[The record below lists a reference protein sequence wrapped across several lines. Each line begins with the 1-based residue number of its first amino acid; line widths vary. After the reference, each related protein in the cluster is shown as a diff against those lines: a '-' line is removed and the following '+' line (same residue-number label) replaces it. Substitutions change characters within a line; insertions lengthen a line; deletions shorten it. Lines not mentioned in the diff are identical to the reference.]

1 MFPLSGKSRD
11 QSMIRCAAVRR
22 KGCDDQCGIRA
33 IKGHPF
39 CGRHARAKNVQIWK
53 HPDEPG
59 IVKLQARIR
68 GWLVRLRLKQGG
80 PGVLCRKNLANDE
93 DLVTCEERI
102 HPFEYFAFEEN
113 GKVWW
118 FRFDTLWLWAART
131 LEPANP
137 YTKVPLSQETR
148 KRLRAAW
155 GYRRRN
161 KISTEFPKEDRLRS
175 NWNII
180 CQTFH
185 DNGFSDLRPE
195 LFMNLSKNQLIVALR
210 MMYDDLTVSLPK
222 TDRTL
227 CMVLYLLLRGVQ
239 SGYNMKSQ
247 QYSVHISY
255 IFMLAMCVPKDPYI
269 YAFTLLSALYRC

>member
-1 MFPLSGKSRD
+1 
-11 QSMIRCAAVRR
+11 
-22 KGCDDQCGIRA
+22 
-33 IKGHPF
+33 
-39 CGRHARAKNVQIWK
+39 
-53 HPDEPG
+53 
-59 IVKLQARIR
+59 
-68 GWLVRLRLKQGG
+68 
-80 PGVLCRKNLANDE
+80 
-93 DLVTCEERI
+93 
-102 HPFEYFAFEEN
+102 
-113 GKVWW
+113 
-118 FRFDTLWLWAART
+118 LWLWATRA

-161 KISTEFPKEDRLRS
+161 KISTEFPKEDRLRA

-180 CQTFH
+180 CQTLH
-185 DNGFSDLRPE
+185 DNGFVDVRPE
-195 LFMNLSKNQLIVALR
+195 SFMNLTKNDLIVALR
-210 MMYDDLTVSLPK
+210 MMYDDLKVSLPK

-239 SGYNMKSQ
+239 AAYTMKSQ
-247 QYSVHISY
+247 QFSLHISY